1 MIEGHRLSFAYG
13 AESVLRDV
21 SFRVAAGQLTGI
33 LGANGSGK
41 TTLLR
46 LAMGLLRPTSGTI
59 RVADQTPTDGDRRAF
74 ARLVAAVP
82 QETPVE
88 FPFTVGE
95 LVLLGRTPHIGTLGF
110 ESEADVDIANKAMRA
125 CGIRELAGRPITAV
139 SGGELRRAFVAR
151 ALAQQA
157 QILLCDEPTA
167 GLDIHHQVALFELLR
182 GEARAG
188 RCVVVVVHDLNLAA
202 AYCDHLLLL
211 KQGQVVA
218 EGTVADVLTYRQVR
232 AAFDVDV
239 YVGVNDLTGSRFLI
253 PMAEKTDK
261 KETP

>member
-1 MIEGHRLSFAYG
+1 MIEAKDLSFAYRS
-13 AESVLRDV
+13 EQVLRQV
-21 SFRVAAGQLTGI
+21 SFHAEAGRLTGI

-46 LAMGLLRPTSGTI
+46 LAMGLVRPSSGSI
-59 RVADQTPTDGDRRAF
+59 RVAGQNPAEGERRAF
-74 ARLVAAVP
+74 AKRVAAVP
-82 QETPVE
+82 QESSVE

-95 LVLLGRTPHIGTLGF
+95 LVLLGRTPHVGVLGL
-110 ESEADVDIANKAMRA
+110 ESEHGVAIANEAMQA
-125 CGIRELAGRPITAV
+125 CGIRALAARPITAI

-157 QILLCDEPTA
+157 EILLCDEPTA

-182 GEARAG
+182 AEARAG

-211 KQGQVVA
+211 KHGEVLA
-218 EGTVADVLTYRQVR
+218 EGGVADVLTYRLVR
-232 AAFDVDV
+232 AAFEVDV
-239 YVGVNDLTGSRFLI
+239 YVGVNEVTGSRFLI
-253 PMAEKTDK
+253 PMADRTER
-261 KETP
+261 

>member
-1 MIEGHRLSFAYG
+1 MIEGHRLNFAYG
-13 AESVLRDV
+13 AQQVLRDV
-21 SFRVAAGQLTGI
+21 SFRVAPGQLTGI

-46 LAMGLLRPTSGTI
+46 LAMGLLRPTSGI
-59 RVADQTPTDGDRRAF
+59 IHVAGQIPSDGDRRAF

-95 LVLLGRTPHIGTLGF
+95 LVLLGRTPHLGALGF
-110 ESEADVDIANKAMRA
+110 ESDEDVAIANEAMQS
-125 CGIRELAGRPITAV
+125 CGIRDLAARPITAV

-151 ALAQQA
+151 ALAQKA
-157 QILLCDEPTA
+157 KILLCDEPTA

-182 GEARAG
+182 AEARAG

-211 KQGQVVA
+211 KQGEVVA
-218 EGTVADVLTYRQVR
+218 EGAVADVLTYRKVR

-253 PMAEKTDK
+253 PMAEKSDK
-261 KETP
+261 KESP

>member
-1 MIEGHRLSFAYG
+1 MIEGRNLAFVYG
-13 AESVLRDV
+13 TQHVLRNV
-21 SFRVAAGQLTGI
+21 GFRAAAGQLTGI

-46 LAMGLLRPTSGTI
+46 LAMGLLQPTAGTI
-59 RVADQTPTDGDRRAF
+59 RVAGQNPAEGDRRAF

-95 LVLLGRTPHIGTLGF
+95 LVLLGRTPHVGVLGL
-110 ESEADVDIANKAMRA
+110 ETEQDVAIANQAMCV
-125 CGIRELAGRPITAV
+125 CGIRELAARPITAM

-182 GEARAG
+182 AEARAG

-211 KQGQVVA
+211 KQGEVVA
-218 EGTVADVLTYRQVR
+218 EGAVPDVLTYRQVR
-232 AAFDVDV
+232 AAFDVEV
-239 YVGVNDLTGSRFLI
+239 YVGVNEVTGSRFLI
-253 PMAEKTDK
+253 PMADK
-261 KETP
+261 PPSP